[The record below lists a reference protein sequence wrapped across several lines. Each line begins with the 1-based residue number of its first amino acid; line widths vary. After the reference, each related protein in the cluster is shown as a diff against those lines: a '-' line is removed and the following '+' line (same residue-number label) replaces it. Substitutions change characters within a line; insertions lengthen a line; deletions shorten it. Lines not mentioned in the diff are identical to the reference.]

1 MESEHKQN
9 TVSYIHETHDFYT
22 ENLKI
27 LNKDNQV
34 QKCHAYRIPSE
45 WWSPDKAM
53 VAFKSF

>member
-1 MESEHKQN
+1 MVEIRKAMESEHKQN

-45 WWSPDKAM
+45 
-53 VAFKSF
+53 